1 MPSVLCVDDDRAAL
15 ATVTRALR
23 AVAPVVAASSAA
35 EARAALG
42 PEIAAVVSDHRMPGT
57 SGAAFL
63 AEVRARDA
71 TIGRIL
77 LTAYVDAEVLMRAIN
92 EGHVHRYL
100 TKPWDPREL
109 RAAVGQAVAG
119 AEAERER
126 RRLAAEIAD
135 AYARL
140 RAVDEMKTRVV
151 TLAAHELR
159 TPLHVLA
166 GTVEAL
172 AALAPAEEARPLVE
186 TARRNL
192 AWLGRSVRAMTD
204 LARFGR
210 AAPPAAD
217 ALAPG
222 ARATSSA
229 TEARAAAASAAPL
242 CLGALARRA
251 LEEVAPLCA
260 ARRLTLTAEVPERVP
275 ARGNADDLQ
284 HALMHLLLNAVRFT
298 PDGGRITVAVDTSA
312 AVTRVRVTDTGIGI
326 PAAVRGRIGEPF
338 FTATPLDHH
347 RSDPIA
353 FRSGGIGLGVAV
365 ARAIAA
371 AHGGRVTFESEERRG
386 TTFVLELPALEPPT

>member
-1 MPSVLCVDDDRAAL
+1 MGHVLCVDDDRAAL

-42 PEIAAVVSDHRMPGT
+42 PEVAAVVSDHRMPGT

-63 AEVRARDA
+63 AEVRERDA

-77 LTAYVDAEVLMRAIN
+77 LTAYVDAEVLMGAIN

-109 RAAVGQAVAG
+109 RAAVGQAIAG

-140 RAVDEMKTRVV
+140 RTLDEMKTRVV

-172 AALAPAEEARPLVE
+172 AALAPADAARVLLE

-204 LARFGR
+204 LARLAR
-210 AAPPAAD
+210 AAPP
-217 ALAPG
+217 P
-222 ARATSSA
+222 
-229 TEARAAAASAAPL
+229 AASL
-242 CLGALARRA
+242 CLASLVRRA
-251 LEEVAPLCA
+251 VEEIAPLCA
-260 ARRLTLTAEVPERVP
+260 ARRLTVAADAPERAP
-275 ARGNADDLQ
+275 ARGDADDLH
-284 HALMHLLLNAVRFT
+284 HALMNLLLNALRFT
-298 PDGGRITVAVDTSA
+298 PDGGRITVAVDATVA
-312 AVTRVRVTDTGIGI
+312 GVTRVRVTDTGVGI
-326 PAAVRGRIGEPF
+326 APAIRARIGEPF
-338 FTATPLDHH
+338 FTATALQHH
-347 RSDPIA
+347 HSDPIA
-353 FRSGGIGLGVAV
+353 FGSGGIGLGVAV
-365 ARAIAA
+365 ARAIAV
-371 AHGGRVTFESEERRG
+371 AHGGRLTFESEEGRG
-386 TTFVLELPALEPPT
+386 TTFVLELPAASTPEDTSAGRPRRD

>member
-15 ATVTRALR
+15 ATVMRALR
-23 AVAPVVAASSAA
+23 AIAPVVAASSAA

-109 RAAVGQAVAG
+109 RAAVGQAIAG

-126 RRLAAEIAD
+126 RRLAGEIAD

-172 AALAPAEEARPLVE
+172 AALAPAGEARPLVE

-204 LARFGR
+204 LARFAR
-210 AAPPAAD
+210 AAPPTAD

-229 TEARAAAASAAPL
+229 TEARAAAASATPL
-242 CLGALARRA
+242 CLAALARRA

-275 ARGNADDLQ
+275 ARGDADDLQ

-371 AHGGRVTFESEERRG
+371 AHGGRVTFESEEGRG
-386 TTFVLELPALEPPT
+386 TTFVLELPALED

>member
-1 MPSVLCVDDDRAAL
+1 MAHVLCVDDDRAAL

-23 AVAPVVAASSAA
+23 AVAPVIAASSAA
-35 EARAALG
+35 EARGALG
-42 PEIAAVVSDHRMPGT
+42 PDIAAVVSDHRMPGT

-63 AEVRARDA
+63 AEVRERDA

-77 LTAYVDAEVLMRAIN
+77 LTAYVDAEVLMGAIN

-109 RAAVGQAVAG
+109 RAAVGQAIAG

-140 RAVDEMKTRVV
+140 RTLDEMKTRVV

-172 AALAPAEEARPLVE
+172 AVLAPAEAARSLLE

-204 LARFGR
+204 LARLAR
-210 AAPPAAD
+210 AAPP
-217 ALAPG
+217 P
-222 ARATSSA
+222 
-229 TEARAAAASAAPL
+229 AAPV
-242 CLGALARRA
+242 CLASLARRA
-251 LEEVAPLCA
+251 VEEVAPLCA
-260 ARRLTLTAEVPERVP
+260 ARRLTIVADAPERAS
-275 ARGNADDLQ
+275 ARGDAADLH
-284 HALMHLLLNAVRFT
+284 HALMNLLLNAVRFT
-298 PDGGRITVAVDTSA
+298 PDGGCITVAVDTTVA
-312 AVTRVRVTDTGIGI
+312 GVTRVRVTDTGIGI
-326 PAAVRGRIGEPF
+326 AAAIRARIGEPF
-338 FTATPLDHH
+338 FIATPLQHH
-347 RSDPIA
+347 HSDPIA
-353 FRSGGIGLGVAV
+353 FGSGGIGLGVAV

-371 AHGGRVTFESEERRG
+371 AHGGRLTFESEEGRG
-386 TTFVLELPALEPPT
+386 TTFVLELPAQPCTSDDPPAVSRPPGH